1 MSPPAGDPS
10 QQRIL
15 QLMPIIFTFTLSQFT
30 VGLIIYWCWSNV
42 LSILQ
47 QYVIM
52 HRYQVDNP
60 IDSFIARF
68 SKPKAPGG

>member
-1 MSPPAGDPS
+1 
-10 QQRIL
+10 
-15 QLMPIIFTFTLSQFT
+15 MPILFTFTLSQFT

-52 HRYQVDNP
+52 HRYKVDNP
-60 IDSFIARF
+60 IDSFFKRF
-68 SKPKAPGG
+68 SSPKAATG